1 MKKILV
7 ILLAIICIL
16 PITGCTNDAR
26 KFKKE
31 YEKLNGTTSS
41 SGKEIRSINIDSDNP
56 FVYKTASDI
65 VTMIKNEESFIVYFG
80 FASCPWCRSM
90 VTNLIKA
97 AKDTNTKTIYYVD
110 VLEIR
115 DTLALDDVGNV
126 YREKDGDSYYMQLIS
141 IMEDVLED
149 YTLTKDGKTIKTGEK
164 RIYAPNVIAIKKGVA
179 YDITTGISNKQNDG
193 YAELTDTINEE
204 SYDMLKDLLSTF
216 NGTCD
221 EKAC

>member
-56 FVYKTASDI
+56 FVYKSASDI